1 MVHRCMPSLPNSS
14 NIAPVFPPWH
24 PFLHCG
30 TYTTGLKIKFIK
42 YDYAQNLLYPIS
54 TSASGVPAAS
64 GCAHIGRTH
73 DSAFLLK
80 KWHIPATKCLLK
92 QVESRKKFFRLFL
105 SVKMRISITFLV
117 TRFTSHCQL
126 AFWRACW
133 YLETPC
139 TKQRHCAVPA
149 LRLAFAYLKHGFL
162 HSAMVAGWGGGE
174 EGEENKLYSACTLSL
189 FPLCWDLFLA
199 RDMHC
204 RTCANHLRDA
214 MLCIALRLSRRC
226 TMVVVGGRGRKN
238 VCQLKTQYLHYVISL
253 GTANRRT

>member
-105 SVKMRISITFLV
+105 SVKMRISSLSSSHGSPPTISLPSDERADILRHHALSKGIARCLPYGWRLPIWSMGFCIVQWLRDGEEERRGRRTSFIPLVPSLCFLYV
-117 TRFTSHCQL
+117 EIYSLHVICIVAR
-126 AFWRACW
+126 
-133 YLETPC
+133 
-139 TKQRHCAVPA
+139 VPTIYAMQCFA
-149 LRLAFAYLKHGFL
+149 LRC
-162 HSAMVAGWGGGE
+162 V
-174 EGEENKLYSACTLSL
+174 C
-189 FPLCWDLFLA
+189 
-199 RDMHC
+199 RD
-204 RTCANHLRDA
+204 
-214 MLCIALRLSRRC
+214 
-226 TMVVVGGRGRKN
+226 VVRW
-238 VCQLKTQYLHYVISL
+238 L
-253 GTANRRT
+253 